1 MPIKKENM
9 RFWATLDPPHIQR
22 LEAIL
27 RGSKKTRTMLLHE
40 WIDQEYTLRTQW
52 DKKIQKNEKQLTFL
66 QEMEEH

>member
-1 MPIKKENM
+1 M
-9 RFWATLDPPHIQR
+9 RFWATLDPPHIKR

-27 RGSKKTRTMLLHE
+27 RSSKKTRTMLLHE

-66 QEMEEH
+66 QEMEEHS